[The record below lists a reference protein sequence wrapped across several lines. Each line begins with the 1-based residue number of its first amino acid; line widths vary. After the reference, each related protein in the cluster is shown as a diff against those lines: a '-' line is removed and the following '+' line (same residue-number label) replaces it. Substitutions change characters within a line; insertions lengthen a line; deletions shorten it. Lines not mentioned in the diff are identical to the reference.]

1 MIRELRHQEIFQT
14 VIAVISRTVTHIG
27 VVGKLVLIAKTCR
40 QLVVTGEEGEVIGNV
55 RNLVLHTVVV
65 GEQLV
70 TGAHVRF
77 QNLVSILVLACHDV
91 DEAGKEKNWCRACPL
106 YWCR

>member
-1 MIRELRHQEIFQT
+1 M
-14 VIAVISRTVTHIG
+14 
-27 VVGKLVLIAKTCR
+27 LVAKTCR

-70 TGAHVRF
+70 TGAHIRF
-77 QNLVSILVLACHDV
+77 QNLVSVLVLACHDV
-91 DEAGKEKNWCRACPL
+91 DKRERRRVGAAHVL
-106 YWCR
+106 YIGVGEQIDDLQKFDSDTFVNALFDVDNGSDED